1 MGEFGNLEKDLMPR
15 QHLWYFEYYTGNNVG
30 LFMRIN
36 RVLYSGQSEI
46 QRIDIFEN
54 PDLGVVFS
62 LDGITM
68 TTEKDEFMYH
78 EMLAHV
84 PMFLH
89 PNPKRVLIIGGGD
102 GGTLREVLKHDSVE
116 KVTLCEIDALVIEA
130 ARKYLKYTSCEF
142 DNPKTEI
149 VIANGADY
157 VRNFKNEFDVI
168 IIDSTDP
175 TAGQGGHLF
184 TEEFYK
190 ACYEALK
197 DDGVFAAET
206 EDPFYDLGWF
216 KLAYKRISKVFPI
229 AKVYLSFMPTYP
241 SGIWSYTFASKG
253 GIDPIRDFDPEKVRN
268 FKKELR
274 YYNEEIHVAAFA
286 LPTFAK
292 KELGL
297 I

>member
-1 MGEFGNLEKDLMPR
+1 VEKLKEFERDLQPR

-30 LFMRIN
+30 LFMKIN
-36 RVLYSGQSEI
+36 RMIYSGQSDI

-89 PNPKRVLIIGGGD
+89 PNPKKVLIIGGGD
-102 GGTLREVLKHDSVE
+102 GGTLREVLKHDSME
-116 KVTLCEIDALVIEA
+116 KAVLCEVDGLVIEA
-130 ARKYLKYTSCEF
+130 ARKYLKQTSCGF
-142 DNPKTEI
+142 DDPRTEI
-149 VIANGADY
+149 VIANGAEY
-157 VRNFKNEFDVI
+157 VRKFKNEFDVI

-184 TEEFYK
+184 TEEFYQ
-190 ACYEALK
+190 ACYDALK
-197 DDGVFAAET
+197 EDGVFSAET
-206 EDPFYDLGWF
+206 EDPFYDIGWF

-229 AKVYLSFMPTYP
+229 TKVYLGFMTTYP
-241 SGIWSYTFASKG
+241 SGMWSYTFASKG
-253 GIDPIRDFDPEKVRN
+253 IDPIKDFNPEKVKN
-268 FKKELR
+268 FNKELK
-274 YYNEEIHVAAFA
+274 YYNEEVHVASFA
-286 LPTFAK
+286 LPNFVK

-297 I
+297 M